1 MSKSSRRRGFRPLRF
16 FAFLAIVFGCT
27 FLLAGGG
34 NIFLPRTWQG
44 IGDFLPKLEQQM
56 PSGYATQQDAPV
68 SNLDRLSRL
77 VFLRRAVNSRV
88 NKDGYV
94 TIDKIPQNLKDAVV
108 AVEDRR
114 FYEHHGFDVN
124 GVARAALVNLQYGE
138 IEEGAST
145 ITQQLVKNLFLSHE
159 QSFGRKAEELLLS
172 LDMEA
177 NYSKDEI
184 LELYLNTTYFGAGTN
199 GIKQAANKYFGKAP
213 GALTLAE
220 AAVIAALPYAPSALN
235 PLENPTACK
244 KRQLLVLAAMHKYGM
259 INQAQLAEAKS
270 EVIRLTN
277 GTKM

>member
-184 LELYLNTTYFGAGTN
+184 LELYLNTIYYGSGYYGIGAASDG
-199 GIKQAANKYFGKAP
+199 FLGKAP
-213 GALTLAE
+213 KDLALPE
-220 AAVIAALPYAPSALN
+220 AAMLAGLPNAPSVYSPYEDFLMA
-235 PLENPTACK
+235 K
-244 KRQLLVLAAMHKYGM
+244 KRQFVVLDAMVSAGY
-259 INQAQLAEAKS
+259 ITQELAEDAK
-270 EVIRLTN
+270 IKPLILAH
-277 GTKM
+277 TKN

>member
-16 FAFLAIVFGCT
+16 FAFLVIVFGCT

-56 PSGYATQQDAPV
+56 PSGYTAQEQDAPD
-68 SNLDRLSRL
+68 STLDRLSRL

-184 LELYLNTTYFGAGTN
+184 LELYLNTIYYGSGYYGIGAASDGF
-199 GIKQAANKYFGKAP
+199 FGKAP
-213 GALTLAE
+213 KDLALPE
-220 AAVIAALPYAPSALN
+220 AAMLAGLPNAPSVYSPYEDFLMA
-235 PLENPTACK
+235 K
-244 KRQLLVLAAMHKYGM
+244 KRQFVVLDAMVSAGY
-259 INQAQLAEAKS
+259 ITQELAEDAK
-270 EVIRLTN
+270 IKPLILAH
-277 GTKM
+277 TKN

>member
-94 TIDKIPQNLKDAVV
+94 TSDKIPQNLKDAVV

-184 LELYLNTTYFGAGTN
+184 LELYLNTIYYGSGYYGIGAASDG
-199 GIKQAANKYFGKAP
+199 FFSKAP
-213 GALTLAE
+213 KDLALPE
-220 AAVIAALPYAPSALN
+220 AAMLAGLPNAPSVYSPYEDFLMA
-235 PLENPTACK
+235 K
-244 KRQLLVLAAMHKYGM
+244 KRQCVVLDAMVSAGY
-259 INQAQLAEAKS
+259 ITQELAEDAK
-270 EVIRLTN
+270 IKPLILAH
-277 GTKM
+277 TKN

>member
-1 MSKSSRRRGFRPLRF
+1 MSRSSRRRGFRPLRF
-16 FAFLAIVFGCT
+16 LAIVFGCT
-27 FLLAGGG
+27 YLLAGGA

-56 PSGYATQQDAPV
+56 PSGYATTDAPV

-88 NKDGYV
+88 QKDGYV

-159 QSFGRKAEELLLS
+159 QSFGRKAEELLLA

-177 NYSKDEI
+177 NYSKGEI
-184 LELYLNTTYFGAGTN
+184 LELYLNTIYYGSGYYGIGA
-199 GIKQAANKYFGKAP
+199 AADGFFGKAP
-213 GALTLAE
+213 KDLALPE
-220 AAVIAALPYAPSALN
+220 AAMLAGLPNAPSVYSPYEDFMMA
-235 PLENPTACK
+235 K
-244 KRQLLVLAAMHKYGM
+244 KRQFVVLDAMVSAGY
-259 INQAQLAEAKS
+259 ISEELAEDAK
-270 EVIRLTN
+270 IKPIILAH
-277 GTKM
+277 TKS